1 MCHQTVCLIA
11 RHLEDAGIPTFCLG
25 SALDILQ
32 AGRPPRAA
40 FVDFPLGHSS
50 GPPFEEAQQY
60 SIVRDAMRAFQD
72 AETSETIVRLDA
84 TWPAGDGWKASS
96 ADTDQGDTRQPRDMT
111 PRYQTE
117 EDRILAEASAAE

>member
-50 GPPFEEAQQY
+50 GSPFDEAQQY
-60 SIVRDAMRAFQD
+60 AIVRDAMWAFQS
-72 AETSETIVRLDA
+72 AETPETIVHIDA
-84 TWPAGDGWKASS
+84 TWPEGEDWKVNS
-96 ADTDQGDTRQPRDMT
+96 ANTDQGDTRAPRDMT

-117 EDRILAEASAAE
+117 EDRILAEANAA

>member
-1 MCHQTVCLIA
+1 MCLIA

-50 GPPFEEAQQY
+50 GSPFDEAHQY
-60 SIVRDAMRAFQD
+60 AIVRDAMRAFQS
-72 AETSETIVRLDA
+72 AETPETIVHIDA
-84 TWPAGDGWKASS
+84 TWPEGEDWKVSS
-96 ADTDQGDTRQPRDMT
+96 ANTDQGDTRAPRDMT
-111 PRYQTE
+111 C
-117 EDRILAEASAAE
+117 L